1 MTFFDRFEEWLFWIV
16 TSIVGAIAAG
26 VTWLIRT
33 VFTNQKIIELHTRE
47 FEHRDQLRNE
57 DRERMANIEAGVA
70 RIESVLLGG
79 DRHENGE

>member
-33 VFTNQKIIELHTRE
+33 VFTSQKIIELHTRE
-47 FEHRDQLRNE
+47 LEHRDQLRNE
-57 DRERMANIEAGVA
+57 DRERMTKIENGVE
-70 RIESVLLGG
+70 RIEGFLLGE
-79 DRHENGE
+79 DRE